1 MPNVSEAFVKNSQAL
16 AEGITGLQTKLAS
29 AEAKVAELTTAVAE
43 KSAAVVATKHLSALA
58 EATAD
63 TLVSQGLVPANEK
76 AAAVANL
83 LDHEQAIQALNKT
96 AQMVR
101 YESMGAPETEK
112 AASTSGSMAESDAR
126 MLQRLGFNV

>member
-1 MPNVSEAFVKNSQAL
+1 MPTVSEAFVKNSQAL
-16 AEGITGLQTKLAS
+16 AEGFGGMQTKLAA
-29 AEAKVAELTTAVAE
+29 AEAEIISLKAASE
-43 KSAAVVATKHLSALA
+43 KSAATVVAPKDLSALA
-58 EATAD
+58 DATAD

-101 YESMGAPETEK
+101 YESMGSAETEK
-112 AASTSGSMAESDAR
+112 KASTNSNMAASDR
-126 MLQRLGFNV
+126 QMLEKLGFNV